1 MRKVFE
7 IIKVIFF
14 VLFLGYD
21 ERKFNLQIKIIL
33 IAIYELI
40 MRFLKKQIILI
51 NKIELCNN
59 IVLKI
64 MYNRQVIF

>member
-1 MRKVFE
+1 MKKLFE

>member
-21 ERKFNLQIKIIL
+21 ERKFNLQIKVIL
-33 IAIYELI
+33 IVIYELL
-40 MRFLKKQIILI
+40 MRFKKKQIILI

-64 MYNRQVIF
+64 MYNR